1 MPANGHELY
10 RTDEEVIQALYETGG
25 NINATATLLKLG
37 SKPLRERIRRNP
49 ELKEAMLEA
58 REQLLDMAEGHVA
71 RELRKKR
78 PNMETVK
85 WYLTKQGRNRGYG
98 DITTNINANL
108 NANYDLSNIP
118 LEEKLKL
125 LETINGA
132 RTDSN

>member
-1 MPANGHELY
+1 MPANGHEIY
-10 RTDEEVIQALYETGG
+10 RTDDEVIQALYKTGG
-25 NINATATLLKLG
+25 NINATAALLKLG

-49 ELKEAMLEA
+49 ELKDVMLEA
-58 REQLLDMAEGHVA
+58 REQLLDLAENHVA

-85 WYLTKQGRNRGYG
+85 WYLTKQGRGRGYG

-118 LEEKLKL
+118 LEEKRKL

-132 RTDSN
+132 RTDSD